1 MKRQAQNV
9 PPFPVL
15 HGPRITELHDGRK
28 LFIGTE
34 FERGALVQEDLF
46 VWPPM
51 ERRGDFVAANLQ
63 AGSYLEREHNG
74 EGLRLALRTPPPALR
89 PTY

>member
-1 MKRQAQNV
+1 MKRQEHNV
-9 PPFPVL
+9 LPPPVL
-15 HGPRITELHDGRK
+15 NGPRITELHDGCK
-28 LFIGTE
+28 LFLGAE

-51 ERRGDFVAANLQ
+51 ERRREFAAANLQ
-63 AGSYLEREHNG
+63 AEFTLSESTTR
-74 EGLRLALRTPPPALR
+74 EGLRLALRTPQPTLR

>member
-1 MKRQAQNV
+1 MKRQAHNV
-9 PPFPVL
+9 LPPPVL

-34 FERGALVQEDLF
+34 CERGALVQEDLF

-51 ERRGDFVAANLQ
+51 ERPQRFR
-63 AGSYLEREHNG
+63 SG
-74 EGLRLALRTPPPALR
+74 ELAS
-89 PTY
+89 